1 MRENQKLV
9 DDLMALGGNILG
21 NLLGARH
28 EVGAQARERM
38 ESLSQR
44 LNLVSRSE
52 FDAAFAMLSK
62 ARAIQED
69 LDERL
74 MVIETKLNLSR
85 TVKAKKS
92 AKTRLPSVN
101 QGNQKRRRAR

>member
-28 EVGAQARERM
+28 EIGAQARERM
-38 ESLSQR
+38 DSLSQR
-44 LNLVSRSE
+44 LNLVSRNE
-52 FDAAFAMLSK
+52 FEAAFAMLSK

-69 LDERL
+69 LNERL
-74 MVIETKLNLSR
+74 TRIETKLNLST
-85 TVKAKKS
+85 TVKSKKAAKK
-92 AKTRLPSVN
+92 RLPSVN
-101 QGNQKRRRAR
+101 QGNQKRKRAR